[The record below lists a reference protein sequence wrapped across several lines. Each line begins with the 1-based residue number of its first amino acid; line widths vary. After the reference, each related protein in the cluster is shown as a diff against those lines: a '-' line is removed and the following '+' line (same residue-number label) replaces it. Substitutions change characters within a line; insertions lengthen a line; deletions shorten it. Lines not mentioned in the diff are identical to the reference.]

1 MREITIN
8 ELKDLQ
14 SNNQKILVDFKAKW
28 CGPCKVLIPR
38 LEKIEQEYPSVNFV
52 MIDIDTDM
60 ESILDMGIRAVPTVL
75 IMDGE
80 SLIERIN
87 GLQSED
93 IYKQAIEKIL

>member
-1 MREITIN
+1 
-8 ELKDLQ
+8 
-14 SNNQKILVDFKAKW
+14 
-28 CGPCKVLIPR
+28 
-38 LEKIEQEYPSVNFV
+38 

-75 IMDGE
+75 IIDGE